1 MEHVNKTEIRAANQN
16 LPDISG
22 KRSPVAMKVI
32 SLYGNGLQFAK
43 TFNPSLQKVCALNKE
58 RSFLGEAPS
67 IAALLQAYPEK
78 QVFAWIMAQLENLND
93 FSGVNGK
100 IGPGQMIEVAGIIE
114 TEYYFLK
121 ASELLL
127 FFHMLKGGEF
137 GVFYGNIDPVVICR
151 ALIEFKAYRRQQLE
165 IYDREIQR
173 KKREEQW
180 AEWERKAVPCPAH
193 LKLAKAFVEEVQ
205 DVE

>member
-1 MEHVNKTEIRAANQN
+1 M
-16 LPDISG
+16 PDIS
-22 KRSPVAMKVI
+22 RRPSPIATKVI
-32 SLYGNGLQFAK
+32 ERYGDGLRFAQI
-43 TFNPSLQKVCALNKE
+43 FNPSLQKVCAQNRE

-93 FSGVNGK
+93 FTGVNGK
-100 IGPGQMIEVAGIIE
+100 IEPNQMIELAGIIE

-127 FFHMLKGGEF
+127 FFHMLKSGSF
-137 GVFYGNIDPVVICR
+137 GVFYGNVDPIMISR
-151 ALIEFKAYRRQQLE
+151 ALLDFKAYRRQQLE

-173 KKREEQW
+173 KKREEEW
-180 AEWERKAVPCPAH
+180 AKWERNAVPCPKH
-193 LKLAKAFVEEVQ
+193 LLLAKQFVEDQ
-205 DVE
+205 QK

>member
-1 MEHVNKTEIRAANQN
+1 
-16 LPDISG
+16 
-22 KRSPVAMKVI
+22 MKVI
-32 SLYGNGLQFAK
+32 SRYGNGLQFAK

-67 IAALLQAYPEK
+67 IAALLRAYPEK
-78 QVFAWIMAQLENLND
+78 QVSAWIMAQLENLND

-100 IGPGQMIEVAGIIE
+100 IGPGQMVEVVGIIE

-151 ALIEFKAYRRQQLE
+151 ALIEFNAYRRKRLE
-165 IYDREIQR
+165 FYDREIQL
-173 KKREEQW
+173 KKREEKW
-180 AEWERKAVPCPAH
+180 AEWERNAVPCPAH
-193 LKLAKAFVEEVQ
+193 LKLVKAFVEEVQ
-205 DVE
+205 DAE